1 MADKK
6 LATTGTVDLAQF
18 DAAVQRQEDG
28 ILVPIYSMDGKTP
41 LGFSIRVAGPDS
53 SRSTEA
59 LDAIQQELID
69 EASLDTPKP
78 SDNANRRL
86 RYFAKVTM
94 GFEPDAR
101 ADGTTPDTAIILDGA
116 PLPFSE
122 DNAAKLYQRF
132 RFIYQQVVAKA
143 DTRAAFLKDSP
154 DASA

>member
-6 LATTGTVDLAQF
+6 TATTDLAQF

-28 ILVPIYSMDGKTP
+28 ILVPIYGMDGKTR

-53 SRSTEA
+53 TRSTEA
-59 LDAIQQELID
+59 LDAIQQELVE
-69 EASLDTPKP
+69 EASLETAKP

-94 GFEPDAR
+94 DFVPDQR
-101 ADGTTPDTAIILDGA
+101 ADGTTPEVAIVLDKE

-122 DNAAKLYQRF
+122 ANAEKLYQRF
-132 RFIYQQVVAKA
+132 RFIYQQVAAKA
-143 DTRAAFLKDSP
+143 DTRAAFLKD
-154 DASA
+154 